1 MNIWNGGAWRPALLA
16 GFGLSM
22 TLLVGC
28 ASPQPAA
35 APAAP
40 GAAPASDQ
48 PVKPKVDKLVLALP
62 GFSEEGNDVGRD
74 FSAPQN
80 VQLRPMYDKL
90 VGVDPKTGKLI
101 PELATEWKVE
111 PDAKSYRFTLR
122 KGVQFHDNAGEFTSK
137 DVAMTFQD
145 VTQDGTKASNGPI
158 FKALISGIDQVGPY
172 EVVTNLKTADA
183 EFIINISQM
192 VGGFEIVSKVDFDKR
207 GYPTMSTRPLAGTGP
222 YQYDSRQQGA
232 YIRFGP
238 APFKHYRITP
248 DFPQLEIRLISEAS
262 TRMAGVLTGEVHMAP
277 LGDDLLEQVE
287 KQSMKVVK
295 GQVAGLRT
303 ELAFRG
309 HYLNDINDPSKGYKF
324 PNSPIMNPKVRQALS
339 KAVDRDALNKAFFK
353 GKAQTM
359 ILDAYHPTRQGWN
372 PDWEKRFPEQY
383 GYNPDRAKALLAEAG
398 YGPNKPLQISM
409 IMNRLTDVPASMDI
423 QEAIGAMWKKVGIDA
438 KLETIDNAEVS
449 RRQRILDFDNHVIIV
464 STASHMLT
472 GVRVYKTAL
481 HGIRGQA
488 IELPDINDLYRK
500 VSVILDEEKQNPVW
514 KELGDKSF
522 DSFQN
527 VPLFWLD
534 TQIAVNPK
542 FVADYTFPGNISG
555 SWTHLETVKAAK

>member
-1 MNIWNGGAWRPALLA
+1 MALL
-16 GFGLSM
+16 M
-22 TLLVGC
+22 GC

-35 APAAP
+35 PAAP
-40 GAAPASDQ
+40 AGGGPAASDQ
-48 PVKPKVDKLVLALP
+48 PVKPKVDKVVIALA

-90 VGVDPKTGKLI
+90 VGVDPKTGKLT

-122 KGVQFHDNAGEFTSK
+122 KGVQFHDNVGEFTAK

-158 FKALISGIDQVGPY
+158 FKALISGIDQVSPY

-192 VGGFEIVSKVDFDKR
+192 VGGFEIVSRADFDKR

-222 YQYDSRQQGA
+222 YQYDSRQQGT

-238 APFKHYRITP
+238 IPFKHYRITP
-248 DFPQLEIRLISEAS
+248 DFPQLEMRIIGEAS

-277 LGDDLLEQVE
+277 LSDDLLEQME
-287 KQSMKVVK
+287 KQSMKVLK
-295 GQVAGLRT
+295 GQLAGLRT
-303 ELAFRG
+303 ELSFRG

-353 GKAQTM
+353 GKGQPM
-359 ILDAYHPTRQGWN
+359 FLDAYHPSRQGWN
-372 PDWEKRFPEQY
+372 PDWEKRFPDEY
-383 GYNPDRAKALLAEAG
+383 GYDPAKARELLTQAG
-398 YGPNKPLQISM
+398 YGPGNPLKHTFNLSGNYGYYPELKDM
-409 IMNRLTDVPASMDI
+409 A
-423 QEAIGAMWKKVGIDA
+423 EAITNYWRAIGVEVTLEQLDPVASAGKANARAYVNNSSLVPTSIRQFFGIGIYGAGAMINTDGVIGGKSGGDFIEFADQVMVKLRRTLDPNQWDA
-438 KLETIDNAEVS
+438 VYRETGN
-449 RRQRILDFDNHVIIV
+449 
-464 STASHMLT
+464 ML
-472 GVRVYKTAL
+472 Y
-481 HGIRGQA
+481 
-488 IELPDINDLYRK
+488 
-500 VSVILDEEKQNPVW
+500 
-514 KELGDKSF
+514 DKHSLI
-522 DSFQN
+522 
-527 VPLFWLD
+527 PLFWLP
-534 TQIAVNPK
+534 IYAVVDPNI
-542 FVADYTFPGNISG
+542 VADYPFSG
-555 SWTHLETVKAAK
+555 TLTGPYADIEYIKPAR